1 MATQRTKE
9 DADRQKVGVSLL
21 SVYYNDTTPTVS
33 TQVLHLS
40 HSLYRKRLRTEY
52 QKLQSSKRSKQ
63 LSCVRDDLQ
72 RNRAYQDSLYGPP
85 TETTPTFA
93 TPLPPENCTSLD
105 LPLKATLGEHTPSHT
120 HTPPTPHTH
129 THNRYVCIQWQD
141 SVYQGVSDSDPGT
154 PPSPSLQYLELHS
167 GKLPSRGR
175 NSPAQ
180 HSLYGRGGPG
190 QRRGIYRR
198 TDQEL

>member
-120 HTPPTPHTH
+120 HTHHTH
-129 THNRYVCIQWQD
+129 THTQQVCLYSMARLSI
-141 SVYQGVSDSDPGT
+141 
-154 PPSPSLQYLELHS
+154 
-167 GKLPSRGR
+167 SRC
-175 NSPAQ
+175 Q
-180 HSLYGRGGPG
+180 
-190 QRRGIYRR
+190 
-198 TDQEL
+198 